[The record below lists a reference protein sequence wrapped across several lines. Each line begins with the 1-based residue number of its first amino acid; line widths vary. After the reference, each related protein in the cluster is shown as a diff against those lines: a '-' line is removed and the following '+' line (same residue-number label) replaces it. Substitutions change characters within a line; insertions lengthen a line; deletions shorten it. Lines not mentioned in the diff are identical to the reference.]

1 MQKIIKRSENFSEW
15 YTSLIKAAKLA
26 IYSSIKGEIIIQPN
40 GWKIWTL
47 IQSELN
53 QRFAKLSIE
62 NLALPTFIKYSEFT
76 KEMKHM
82 DGFAPE
88 AFIVTKKGNETLTD
102 PYIIRPTSEV
112 LFCEYFK
119 QITNSYNDLPI
130 KVNQWCNV
138 FRAEKNTRPFLR
150 TSEFFWHEFHS
161 IHSTKTEAK
170 NMALTMFNLYA
181 DFFKEFL
188 LIPGI
193 KGEKTIGERFAGA
206 DNTYTI
212 EALMQDNQALQSCTS
227 HYLAQNFSK
236 IYGITFQNNNNQKEY
251 VYQTSAG
258 LSTRIIGGLIM
269 THSDDHGLVLPFNL
283 APTQIAILPIMMEKN
298 KNILPCCKKI
308 FTKLNKKYRVKL
320 DDSNN
325 GLGYKISEQ
334 EVLGT
339 PFSIIIGNND
349 LNNNQFT
356 LFRRDLNTKAV
367 YKISECE
374 KIIDQLISIY
384 QNELYSRAKKHLDSN
399 IIEVNSLSEFEKSIK
414 KYGFIL
420 APWGGDAL
428 DEAKLKQK
436 YNITPRCIESE
447 IVNNHNINCFF
458 TNKKA
463 KYWVYFAR
471 AY

>member
-1 MQKIIKRSENFSEW
+1 
-15 YTSLIKAAKLA
+15 
-26 IYSSIKGEIIIQPN
+26 
-40 GWKIWTL
+40 
-47 IQSELN
+47 
-53 QRFAKLSIE
+53 
-62 NLALPTFIKYSEFT
+62 
-76 KEMKHM
+76 
-82 DGFAPE
+82 
-88 AFIVTKKGNETLTD
+88 
-102 PYIIRPTSEV
+102 
-112 LFCEYFK
+112 
-119 QITNSYNDLPI
+119 
-130 KVNQWCNV
+130 
-138 FRAEKNTRPFLR
+138 
-150 TSEFFWHEFHS
+150 
-161 IHSTKTEAK
+161 
-170 NMALTMFNLYA
+170 MFNLYA

-298 KNILPCCKKI
+298 KNILSCCKKI

-367 YKISECE
+367 YKISEYE
-374 KIIDQLISIY
+374 KIIDQLIPIY

-399 IIEVNSLSEFEKSIK
+399 IIKVNSLSEFEKSIK

-420 APWGGDAL
+420 AP
-428 DEAKLKQK
+428 
-436 YNITPRCIESE
+436 
-447 IVNNHNINCFF
+447 
-458 TNKKA
+458 
-463 KYWVYFAR
+463 
-471 AY
+471 